1 MQGVL
6 LLYVGLALLHT
17 VSRLAQPAVVATWQW
32 PGAESV
38 LPWVGSSVVVI
49 HEAEHDPYHVE
60 MEGHFTLT
68 LPADDPFRRRLLVL
82 FLGLLEDP
90 REKRSGRRTRA
101 GRTPGVRQEYLAK
114 VLGITQPEISRWQRY
129 WQNADWRR
137 LLSQKTPEVLTL
149 ELQQQIITTWAH
161 WPNWGVGEIHH
172 LLVAQGVAVSE
183 SQVRQAAQESGWEIV
198 RQVLGPLCVQRGE
211 ELRLRE
217 SWLLGDLLAQV
228 ETLLE
233 KLESGQGLGEE
244 ERLDLRAWQ
253 AAVSE
258 TGLETRVPGEAV
270 PWLRRVEQVLFA
282 PWSEVAAEGI
292 CCPECGSSEV
302 GCKGR
307 QPRRK
312 RFIDEQ
318 GHVQEVEVYRYRC
331 HNRACARESFRNV
344 LHSAP
349 SSRRGWFLTRG
360 NAWRSMCWRYRCT
373 PGDTAPTVAPA
384 RPWGWRA

>member
-217 SWLLGDLLAQV
+217 SWLQHGGIGDP
-228 ETLLE
+228 TL
-233 KLESGQGLGEE
+233 
-244 ERLDLRAWQ
+244 
-253 AAVSE
+253 
-258 TGLETRVPGEAV
+258 
-270 PWLRRVEQVLFA
+270 
-282 PWSEVAAEGI
+282 
-292 CCPECGSSEV
+292 
-302 GCKGR
+302 
-307 QPRRK
+307 
-312 RFIDEQ
+312 
-318 GHVQEVEVYRYRC
+318 
-331 HNRACARESFRNV
+331 
-344 LHSAP
+344 
-349 SSRRGWFLTRG
+349 
-360 NAWRSMCWRYRCT
+360 
-373 PGDTAPTVAPA
+373 
-384 RPWGWRA
+384 